1 MRKTRGNKKKDRKMR
16 ILAFFLCF
24 AMLIGSLGNF
34 FSISVLAASDDDVI
48 VTESEQVY
56 TETESE
62 SFVSTEVL
70 SETEPA
76 VVSSEE
82 EIVESECSVDFVP
95 AETEELPSAET
106 ESDTESTPSS
116 EDFSDG
122 SSEVLTEAI
131 TEFASESE
139 SETETTATEQTEH
152 VSESKGLE
160 SEIVE
165 SIPMESETE
174 PMPEVLS
181 DGLDDTPMA
190 KPEFTSQATVDG
202 VEIRIHAPE
211 GVLPEGVTVQVK
223 PLADNVLDQASNSI
237 LEWVANETLVQLIGF
252 DICFFDSDGEALHQ
266 FDQNIEVTYSGWND
280 VEKANAMQVFHAESS
295 GNITESLTEPLEISD
310 QVTFFSNAFSPILL
324 AMYGA
329 EEDEGISDL
338 NTEIPE
344 NPVQVTFVIQDS
356 VYTKDPGS
364 GNTHLTVSEP
374 MEDGDLSYTAW
385 AGRYKVTGTGTM
397 TQYTIPADTSLLA
410 NGLTVPSITVTN
422 IGSNNTYTYGSVQSW
437 VTEDGMICSADTVFY
452 EDTVLYLSLYSSG
465 EDYHFDYVCC
475 PEENMSMSYYFGRN
489 VTAKLGQSVASDFIP
504 SYEDVIQSGFVS
516 TTHDMTKFSGWKLKV
531 MSTGAFVDLKP
542 GMALTED
549 YLDPQYG
556 NAIKVYA
563 SWEEEVPNPDESEDV
578 YHQVMIH
585 DVQPNGSEAGQ
596 VLDLSVGHGTTL
608 SDALLD
614 ADTVLNDGTE
624 LTNCIWYTIGTNG
637 EKTVVDLSSVV
648 AADMELYTYT
658 YDADFSVGDTVIF
671 HTSVREGF
679 PLSASDFV
687 FNGVDYGVCRWTTED
702 GDVIDVAH
710 LIQNGLTENITAV
723 STGILATAGLFRY
736 AGHMVN
742 FYVFVD
748 EERVLLDARR
758 VTSYYYNS
766 RYYLSAGT
774 LESVYGDCGFTAQQL
789 TPGTHYFPHVDAGGA
804 TIWAD
809 TSVLEWG
816 GFCYSPINNNTGT
829 VDVYYLPNQ
838 SVTNTGLYW
847 DYLTI
852 ESFYSVTVEDA
863 MHQVYEADELPDPVY
878 TRFGG
883 TATVAV
889 RNGEHVVWQCVG
901 QDGVPI
907 EGEEQDDGTTVFT
920 IPDIAQPYVISPA
933 RQDGETFLTYDIHLP
948 EYPSDEEY
956 GTPEIEG
963 GSTYSVLETSETHV
977 VLAPSLTSYFY
988 DSKKYLG
995 EATFLGWV
1003 VNGNENQVVQPG
1015 DRLDLTLYDGDV
1027 TLRGSWSTKLGGIS
1041 DSTGSMI
1048 NFFVSLDALP
1058 EGTVSWT
1065 GHTETANFTFSVYT
1079 VDCGVNADT
1088 AVQQG
1093 LYDNISGGQYF
1104 VLGGTSGTDLNEN
1117 HQTIT
1122 NRLTDGYTLEGNDG
1136 ASYTYRADFPTD
1148 EEVLL
1153 KVRQMVSNGTS
1164 IIINGH
1170 RITEDEL
1177 TTTNFTIK
1185 WYVFKYDDSDGWHI
1199 DGILVTKTGE
1209 MVVTK
1214 TFAGDPE
1221 AISNVKEQYSIRV
1234 NGEAGATHDGAT
1246 LTLADAVQVDDQT
1259 FSWTVDVDQYFDYV
1273 VTENEYLSEDPLI
1286 TTMAQYNVRNSDV
1299 ESQNTHGWVDYDTG
1313 VMVTGCGY
1321 SPGVSE
1327 RQTVSF
1333 LNTYT
1338 APGTLVL
1345 RKVDAGTGN
1354 LMSGVTFLISKDGN
1368 ENFGVYSI
1376 GNGRYTADPAGQSG
1390 EKVTEI
1396 VTDSSG
1402 QAYLYV
1408 GGGIYRFTEIVP
1420 DGYDDPGTIVAELE
1434 GDPENA
1440 YKIVTITNVSAD
1452 GGDSFVASNGLTLT
1466 VNNQSRMIDLHV
1478 EKIWAD
1484 GENKP
1489 VTVQL
1494 YRSGVSMGNAYRVTF
1509 DGVLDDIET
1518 VPWSCVFSN
1527 LPLYSDGGLAEYS
1540 IREVVLGDFRYS
1552 SEYSDGYQYYDV
1564 RYSGMS
1570 YLDDTGSVTDV
1581 MADVRTIS
1589 LNVTNR
1595 RTIGE
1600 LVIDKVNEDG
1610 DPLSGAVFA
1619 LYSMEDGEIP
1629 TREELEQQT
1638 PVKTVTSDAD
1648 GHVSF
1653 GRVNAGEYYVIE
1665 LSAPDGYVKSEQIY
1679 RVVFDGSDV
1688 FLYEYQ
1694 DDGWERISEN
1704 RIVNQR
1710 DTVRLTIEKQVT
1722 GDLGDRNKAFS
1733 FTYRYR
1739 NGTSFVTGTFSLKD
1753 DETYVLEN
1761 IPAGT
1766 ELSLT
1771 ETNADEYEISGVY
1784 GVDGTVQ
1791 TATDG
1796 KLTFVVRAE
1805 DQKIVITNRLE
1816 AIPDTGVTLDVVPYV
1831 ILLSVIALY
1840 AMSFRFHQKDREE

>member
-16 ILAFFLCF
+16 ILALFLCF

-34 FSISVLAASDDDVI
+34 FSISVLATSDDDVI
-48 VTESEQVY
+48 VTESEQVS

-82 EIVESECSVDFVP
+82 EIVESECSVDLVP

-139 SETETTATEQTEH
+139 SETETIATEQTEH
-152 VSESKGLE
+152 VSESKELE

-174 PMPEVLS
+174 PMSEVLS

-190 KPEFTSQATVDG
+190 KPEFISHAAVDG
-202 VEIRIHAPE
+202 IKIQIHAPE

-237 LEWVANETLVQLIGF
+237 SEWVANETLVQLIGF

-266 FDQNIEVTYSGWND
+266 FDRNIEVTYSGWND

-310 QVTFFSNAFSPILL
+310 QVTFCSNTFSPILL

-329 EEDEGISDL
+329 EEDEEISDL
-338 NTEIPE
+338 NTEIP
-344 NPVQVTFVIQDS
+344 DL
-356 VYTKDPGS
+356 D
-364 GNTHLTVSEP
+364 EP
-374 MEDGDLSYTAW
+374 
-385 AGRYKVTGTGTM
+385 
-397 TQYTIPADTSLLA
+397 
-410 NGLTVPSITVTN
+410 
-422 IGSNNTYTYGSVQSW
+422 
-437 VTEDGMICSADTVFY
+437 
-452 EDTVLYLSLYSSG
+452 
-465 EDYHFDYVCC
+465 
-475 PEENMSMSYYFGRN
+475 
-489 VTAKLGQSVASDFIP
+489 
-504 SYEDVIQSGFVS
+504 
-516 TTHDMTKFSGWKLKV
+516 
-531 MSTGAFVDLKP
+531 
-542 GMALTED
+542 
-549 YLDPQYG
+549 
-556 NAIKVYA
+556 
-563 SWEEEVPNPDESEDV
+563 EDV
-578 YHQVMIH
+578 YHQIMIH

-596 VLDLSVGHGTTL
+596 VLDLSVGHGMTL

-614 ADTVLNDGTE
+614 VDTVLNDGTE

-637 EKTVVDLSSVV
+637 ENTVVDLSSVV
-648 AADMELYTYT
+648 ATDMELYTYT

-679 PLSASDFV
+679 PLSVSDFV
-687 FNGVDYGVCRWTTED
+687 FDGVDYGMCRWTTED

-723 STGILATAGLFRY
+723 STGVLATAGLFRY

-829 VDVYYLPNQ
+829 VDVYYFPNQ

-847 DYLTI
+847 DYLTV

-878 TRFGG
+878 TQFGG

-948 EYPSDEEY
+948 EYPLDEEY

-988 DSKKYLG
+988 DSEKYLG

-1027 TLRGSWSTKLGGIS
+1027 TLRGSWSTKLGGTS

-1079 VDCGVNADT
+1079 ADCGVNADT

-1117 HQTIT
+1117 HQIIT

-1164 IIINGH
+1164 IVINGH

-1313 VMVTGCGY
+1313 VTVTGCGY

-1354 LMSGVTFLISKDGN
+1354 LMPDVAFLISKDGS

-1466 VNNQSRMIDLHV
+1466 VNNQSRTVDLHV
-1478 EKIWAD
+1478 KKIWAD

-1489 VTVQL
+1489 VTLQL

-1518 VPWSCVFSN
+1518 VSWNCVFSN

-1552 SEYSDGYQYYDV
+1552 SEYPDGYQYYDV

-1638 PVKTVTSDAD
+1638 PAKTVTSDAN

-1694 DDGWERISEN
+1694 DDAWEQLSEN

-1753 DETYVLEN
+1753 DETYLLEN

-1784 GVDGTVQ
+1784 GVDGKVQ

-1796 KLTFVVRAE
+1796 ELTFVVRAE

-1816 AIPDTGVTLDVVPYV
+1816 AIPDTGVTVDVVPYV
-1831 ILLSVIALY
+1831 ILLSVIVLC